1 MSASLARSVRVIS
14 VVLPLLATTFCAGAA
29 SQGAPAGSLRA
40 TLYVPAGTS
49 TVNVPS
55 STGAPFWIAGSLALT
70 AWAHPSTSVTGVSS
84 SSTSRPAI
92 VASVAVRTKL
102 TPGTT
107 PPTATPEPSLPAIY
121 ADPPPAPGWVPMAIL
136 LVESGCYGTECG
148 SQWTPQA
155 QEYLFELKADRIHRG
170 QGEGD
175 SSPPFP
181 LLVSD
186 PRARCMGQWAA
197 GNWYHN
203 AVWTTFWTQEWTR
216 WGTRWV
222 EHWNGSPN
230 WEGWN
235 FAEDNRC
242 PQATPSR
249 NAYEF
254 RSKPAMPGY
263 QGDDHAAHVQGVV

>member
-1 MSASLARSVRVIS
+1 
-14 VVLPLLATTFCAGAA
+14 
-29 SQGAPAGSLRA
+29 
-40 TLYVPAGTS
+40 
-49 TVNVPS
+49 
-55 STGAPFWIAGSLALT
+55 
-70 AWAHPSTSVTGVSS
+70 
-84 SSTSRPAI
+84 
-92 VASVAVRTKL
+92 
-102 TPGTT
+102 
-107 PPTATPEPSLPAIY
+107 
-121 ADPPPAPGWVPMAIL
+121 
-136 LVESGCYGTECG
+136 
-148 SQWTPQA
+148 
-155 QEYLFELKADRIHRG
+155 
-170 QGEGD
+170 
-175 SSPPFP
+175 
-181 LLVSD
+181 
-186 PRARCMGQWAA
+186 MGQWAA